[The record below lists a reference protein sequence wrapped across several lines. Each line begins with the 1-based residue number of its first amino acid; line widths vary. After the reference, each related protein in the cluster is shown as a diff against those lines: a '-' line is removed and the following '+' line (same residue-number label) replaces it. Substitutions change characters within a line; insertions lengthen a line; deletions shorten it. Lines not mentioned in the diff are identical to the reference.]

1 MLRNRQEGLTTL
13 HGIWATI
20 IISLFFIVYI
30 NAIDKLGVIEL
41 LGDTDYNLYFICVSG
56 GMLITLRVYSAWGQ
70 RLGNLSS
77 VEAAQLTIQQ
87 ILRLSLILFAAAF
100 ATKDSHISRL
110 FLGSFLFLSSILLF
124 ILNYYLP
131 GLICRIVFKSSTV
144 PTLFIG
150 SSEETRKFSRWIEKK
165 ANLGVEPIGL
175 LTDDVSPTPMRR
187 MPHLGGIGDLE
198 SVLLSKPVGQIIL
211 LQNYLT
217 DEQTQNIINL
227 SQRFGCRIR
236 IYNNL
241 EKEYNHPIIVEH
253 EGEYTFFTLE
263 NEPLENP
270 INRSIKRI
278 FDVAFALPVV
288 AFIIPPLMAVVWFS
302 QRRQAPGSLFY
313 TQPRTGLTK
322 HTFNIIKFRTMYD
335 REQTEEQVAQQAKSD
350 DQRIYPFGRFMRRTS
365 IDEIPQFI
373 NVLLGDM
380 SISGPRPHL
389 IKHDQEFARLMKTYC
404 TRHFVKPGITGL
416 AQSKGYRGEIS
427 ELGLLQER
435 IKYDIFYINH
445 WSLLLDLQIMAAT
458 VRQILFPPKSAY

>member
-13 HGIWATI
+13 HGIWVTI
-20 IISLFFIVYI
+20 IVSLFFLFFIR
-30 NAIDKLGVIEL
+30 AIGETGLIEL
-41 LGDTDYNLYFICVSG
+41 LDDTDYNLYFLCVSG
-56 GMLITLRVYSAWGQ
+56 GMLATLRVYQAWGQ
-70 RLGNLSS
+70 RLGNLTG
-77 VEAAQLTIQQ
+77 VEAAQLAIQQ

-100 ATKDSHISRL
+100 ATKDGHISRL
-110 FLGSFLFLSSILLF
+110 FLGSFLFLTGILLF

-131 GLICRIVFKSSTV
+131 GLICRIVFKTSSV

-150 SSEETRKFSRWIEKK
+150 STEETRRFSRWIEKK
-165 ANLGVEPIGL
+165 ANLGVQPVGL
-175 LTDDVSPTPMRR
+175 LSDDQGATPLRR
-187 MPHLGGIGDLE
+187 MPHLGGIADLE
-198 SVLLSKPVGQIIL
+198 TVLESQPVGQIIL

-217 DEQTQNIINL
+217 DEQTQRIIDI
-227 SQRFGCRIR
+227 SQRYGCRIR
-236 IYNNL
+236 IYNNW
-241 EKEYNHPIIVEH
+241 EKEYNHPVIVEH

-270 INRSIKRI
+270 INRSIKRM

-288 AFIIPPLMAVVWFS
+288 AFILPPLMLVVWFF

-322 HTFNIIKFRTMYD
+322 HKFNIIKFRTMYD
-335 REQTEEQVAQQAKSD
+335 MEQTEAQVAKQATSD
-350 DQRIYPFGRFMRRTS
+350 DERIYPFGKFMRRTS

-389 IKHDQEFARLMKTYC
+389 IKHDQEFSRLMKSYY

-445 WSLLLDLQIMAAT
+445 WSLLLDLQIVLAT
-458 VRQILFPPKSAY
+458 IRQIFFPPKSAY